1 MLEYEKR
8 TRGDKNNTSV
18 VQSWRPHYQ
27 AAKGA
32 RPPLTWEMTV
42 CCLVIWFCIKAMMIV
57 PMRARAEAN

>member
-8 TRGDKNNTSV
+8 TREDKNNTSV

-32 RPPLTWEMTV
+32 RPPLTWKMTV

-57 PMRARAEAN
+57 PMRARSEAN